1 MTLDEEITKYE
12 PFSNKR
18 MIAFAIHGALL
29 SMVWTLRNWIQ
40 VYAALALGIPILYI
54 LLVFGIYVI
63 WDAVNDPLTGNLLD
77 RSSKFT
83 SKHGKRFP
91 FIVIG
96 IMGALLC
103 LTMLYIPVSFDPL
116 LAVLWILMIIIIYDA
131 FQTLY
136 ELSIRG
142 LTVDMFRDEKQRVKL
157 SSITH
162 IVTGASMIFIGVFI
176 PVLLGIFGGAKDA
189 NAYFYMTLV
198 VISVMLIMAIPNIW
212 SAREPEEMRELRTRL
227 NVEGKSSS
235 PPKEVLVRGLKDR
248 NWMGVIIGYVIWVVE
263 IGCISV
269 GITFYVLDGLGL
281 PIAAVGLPILL
292 FLLVSFAVV
301 PIWMKI
307 AKKLGLKRTFF
318 YSLLTTAITTAIFIF
333 ASNYNLL
340 LILAA
345 IGGIGHGGQGVAFDA
360 ITSEAIDNATLKSGI
375 REESSYHGILRF
387 FTATAIFWQVLI
399 FAIVGTITG
408 YDPALG
414 TNNSEFAKLGLL
426 LQMSIV
432 PAIIMLIGSLIF
444 WKLYTVTKDQAIEN
458 KNKLIEMNL

>member
-157 SSITH
+157 SQ
-162 IVTGASMIFIGVFI
+162 
-176 PVLLGIFGGAKDA
+176 
-189 NAYFYMTLV
+189 
-198 VISVMLIMAIPNIW
+198 
-212 SAREPEEMRELRTRL
+212 
-227 NVEGKSSS
+227 
-235 PPKEVLVRGLKDR
+235 
-248 NWMGVIIGYVIWVVE
+248 GYAFF
-263 IGCISV
+263 S
-269 GITFYVLDGLGL
+269 LD
-281 PIAAVGLPILL
+281 
-292 FLLVSFAVV
+292 
-301 PIWMKI
+301 
-307 AKKLGLKRTFF
+307 
-318 YSLLTTAITTAIFIF
+318 
-333 ASNYNLL
+333 
-340 LILAA
+340 
-345 IGGIGHGGQGVAFDA
+345 
-360 ITSEAIDNATLKSGI
+360 
-375 REESSYHGILRF
+375 
-387 FTATAIFWQVLI
+387 
-399 FAIVGTITG
+399 
-408 YDPALG
+408 
-414 TNNSEFAKLGLL
+414 
-426 LQMSIV
+426 
-432 PAIIMLIGSLIF
+432 
-444 WKLYTVTKDQAIEN
+444 
-458 KNKLIEMNL
+458 